1 MSDQFL
7 HGIEYQEVNTGSRTV
22 TTTRMNTIYVCGTAP
37 GADADT
43 FPFNKNVLIP
53 GTASMIAALGTTGT
67 LAMTMKVIDNENDS
81 LPIVI
86 VCRVE
91 EGADDNET
99 MANIIGGI
107 DADSGEY
114 TGIKRAVLAE
124 QDTTLKPRIMI
135 APYFSQNKPVM
146 DALITAAEG
155 VRAIVWGDAENEAT
169 TKFTDAISYMGQF
182 SSRRANI
189 VYPWSTVYDSDV
201 ADYIDVPSSILAA
214 VAEAQTNY
222 YESSSMTVLNTVQGI
237 SKPVTFAEGN
247 ADTIANLLNE
257 AGVTTLVQQKGWRLY
272 GNRTGSSDTTWR
284 YRAHVRLDDSIADAL
299 VLAHVW
305 AKDKNIKRTYAD
317 EVLRLITSYLDYLA
331 SSAVEAIAGG
341 KAWLDP
347 ELNTVDAMVNNGRV
361 YFDFDYGRFGIAEN
375 IILRRHLNNSYVE
388 EVLF

>member
-43 FPFNKNVLIP
+43 FPLNKNVLIP

-107 DADSGEY
+107 DADTGEY

-135 APYFSQNKPVM
+135 APYFSHNKPVM

-155 VRAIVWGDAENEAT
+155 VRAIVWGDAVNEAT
-169 TKFTDAISYMGQF
+169 SKYTDAISYMGQF
-182 SSRRANI
+182 ASRRANI
-189 VYPWSTVYDSDV
+189 VYPWSTVFDTDV

-237 SKPVTFAEGN
+237 AKPVTFSEGN
-247 ADTIANLLNE
+247 PNTIANLLNE
-257 AGVTTLVQQKGWRLY
+257 AGVTTFIQQKGWRLY
-272 GNRTGSSDTTWR
+272 GNRTGSADATWR
-284 YRAHVRLDDSIADAL
+284 YRAHVRLDDSIAEAL
-299 VLAHVW
+299 ILAHLW
-305 AKDKNIKRTYAD
+305 AKDRNITRTYTD
-317 EVLRLITSYLDYLA
+317 EVLRVITSYLDYLA
-331 SSAVEAIAGG
+331 SSAVGAIADR
-341 KAWLDP
+341 KS
-347 ELNTVDAMVNNGRV
+347 VV
-361 YFDFDYGRFGIAEN
+361 
-375 IILRRHLNNSYVE
+375 
-388 EVLF
+388 